1 MHVINNYNQKTTLN
15 NGANQKSLSIGGVE
29 QTQSRQQTITTNAVP
44 ERVYAQNQAVAAKDK
59 RAQSLGQNMKE
70 KPKDAFTLIQE
81 QQRAEQAKQPQNQ
94 FEHQENILKQLN
106 SDEVYNKLMK
116 IFNEREQLYD

>member
-1 MHVINNYNQKTTLN
+1 
-15 NGANQKSLSIGGVE
+15 
-29 QTQSRQQTITTNAVP
+29 VP

>member
-1 MHVINNYNQKTTLN
+1 M
-15 NGANQKSLSIGGVE
+15 
-29 QTQSRQQTITTNAVP
+29 
-44 ERVYAQNQAVAAKDK
+44 
-59 RAQSLGQNMKE
+59 
-70 KPKDAFTLIQE
+70 IQE

-116 IFNEREQLYD
+116 IFEEREELYRQMELESKQSTHNTRIQLSQKAPPKNQSVGPIGTRH